1 MSTADLPGGV
11 AQGTDL
17 PGSVAQGTDLPEAA
31 GRRFQHR
38 AYTSGLTVPEFAACA
53 HMGMR
58 PVGLVQG
65 FCVMSWNFSY
75 SSVSSGYGY
84 GGHTITSYNC
94 PHPFV
99 NTVEHPQYGWNLEC
113 TDMEDA
119 WGDGYNRA
127 YKRLMEEAEAVGAH
141 GVIGITDATKS
152 LLGAGVREFH
162 LYGTAV
168 VLEGAPPPQGVWST
182 YLAGQRLGK
191 LFEAGL
197 LPVSVIAAIA
207 AVRIQPVCVTEILES
222 GRWDNY
228 VNPESEIRQLSD
240 AHTSARQLAR
250 DHLKSRLGGDELH
263 GAGLDVQEY
272 RAYGHEV
279 ISAELRGTRV
289 RRFRDAEPLP
299 PPLPTVRMV

>member
-1 MSTADLPGGV
+1 MSMANAPSNG
-11 AQGTDL
+11 AQGGAGPD
-17 PGSVAQGTDLPEAA
+17 GDLPEAA
-31 GRRFQHR
+31 GRRFQHST
-38 AYTSGLTVPEFAACA
+38 YTSGLSVQEFAACA

-75 SSVSSGYGY
+75 SSLANGYY
-84 GGHTITSYNC
+84 GGNVIDTYNC
-94 PHPFV
+94 PHPIIHSG
-99 NTVEHPQYGWNLEC
+99 EHQQYGWNLEC
-113 TDMEDA
+113 TDMQDA
-119 WGDGYNRA
+119 WGDGYNKA
-127 YKRLMEEAEAVGAH
+127 YKRLIEEAEEAGAH

-152 LLGAGVREFH
+152 LLGSDVREFH

-168 VLEGAPPPQGVWST
+168 VIEGAPRPKSIWST
-182 YLAGQRLGK
+182 FLAGQRLGK

-197 LPVSVIAAIA
+197 FPVSVIAAIA
-207 AVRIQPVCVTEILES
+207 AVRIHPVCVTEILES

-228 VNPESEIRQLSD
+228 VNPDSEIRQLSD

-250 DHLKSRLGGDELH
+250 DHLKGRLGTDELH
-263 GAGLDVQEY
+263 GAQLDVREY

-279 ISAELRGTRV
+279 ISAELKGTRV

-299 PPLPTVRMV
+299 APLPTVRLV